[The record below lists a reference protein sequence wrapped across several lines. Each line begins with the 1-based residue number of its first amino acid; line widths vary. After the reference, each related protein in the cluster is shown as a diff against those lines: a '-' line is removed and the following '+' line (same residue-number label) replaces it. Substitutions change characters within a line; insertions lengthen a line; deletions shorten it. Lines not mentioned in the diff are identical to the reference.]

1 MPNMKNLRIAA
12 PYYKPYWI
20 PFTAGLLIVLASS
33 AITSVIP
40 WVLRRAIDAIGA
52 GAPMSTI
59 WKLSGIIVLAA
70 IVGGAFRYGM
80 RELMNGVSRWMEY
93 DLRNDLFKH
102 LETLDAAYFAQ
113 TRTGDIMARLTN
125 DLSAVR
131 MAVGPAVM
139 YLANT
144 ITGGL
149 FALYFMLRIDVKLT
163 LLALLPTLF
172 LPVLTIKMGKAIH
185 DRFEAVQEHFSTLTT
200 RAQENLTGA
209 RIVRAYRQ
217 EAAEVARF
225 GTINDQYLALNMS
238 LVRLWG
244 TLNPLFAFFG
254 GLGAVI
260 VLGVGGALTIKGTI
274 TVVSFVAFGMY
285 LTMLTWPMIALGW
298 VVNLFQRGDASMGRL
313 AEILVVRPTINGD
326 EPRQHLPP
334 TKTGRTIEFR
344 NVGFHYPSTTPGEP
358 RWVLR
363 NVSFTVPAG
372 ATFGVVGAT
381 GSGKSA
387 LIDLIPRMYDPQES
401 LLFSDT
407 IGSNLSYGTSGIT
420 QTGEWAAGIA
430 QLHQTID
437 QFPGRYETV
446 LGERGINLSGGQ
458 KQRASLARALA
469 KKPSIV
475 LLDDALSAVDTHTE
489 AEILRALREA
499 LAGRTALIASHRISA
514 IRDASWI
521 ILLDHGSL
529 LEHDDPRGIAYR
541 AYAVRRDERRSP
553 RQGFAQRPEN
563 LRFGVRVDSRQRV
576 IEQHDTRLLCER
588 SRERGALLLTTGQID
603 SALAGDRLVAAG
615 KLVDRLMELRN
626 ARRPFPGLCNPA
638 RSVREVRSDGVAE
651 EKAFLRHESDVL
663 PQLRRHDVL
672 RRNAV
677 DENLAFL
684 RIVHSRNQVDKRALP
699 ASGRADHAERCSRG
713 HGEADVAQDPARL
726 ARGGRRIV
734 KPDVPKLDG
743 AARFGGRQMLTRLIT
758 VDGRAN
764 HEDLS
769 QTPHRRIAALK

>member
-1 MPNMKNLRIAA
+1 MKSLRIAA

-20 PFTAGLLIVLASS
+20 PFTIGLLIVVASS

-40 WVLRRAIDAIGA
+40 WVLRRAVDAIGA
-52 GAPMSTI
+52 GAPLGTI
-59 WKLSGIIVLAA
+59 WKLSGLIVLAA

-80 RELMNGVSRWMEY
+80 RELINGVSRWIEY
-93 DLRNDLFKH
+93 DLRNDLFTH
-102 LETLDAAYFAQ
+102 LETLDSAYFAH

-144 ITGGL
+144 ITGAL
-149 FALYFMLRIDVKLT
+149 FALFFMLRIDVKLT
-163 LLALLPTLF
+163 LLALVPLLV
-172 LPVLTIKMGKAIH
+172 LPVLTIRMGKAIH

-200 RAQENLTGA
+200 RAQENLSGA

-217 EAAEVARF
+217 EAAEIARF
-225 GTINDQYLALNMS
+225 GAINDQYLTLNMS

-260 VLGVGGALTIKGTI
+260 VLGAGGALAIRGTI
-274 TVVSFVAFGMY
+274 SVGSFVAFGMY

-313 AEILVVRPTINGD
+313 AEILNVRPAIGGE
-326 EPRQHLPP
+326 EPVQHLPP
-334 TKTGRTIEFR
+334 SATGRTIEFR
-344 NVGFHYPSTTPGEP
+344 NVGFHYPSDPAGEP

-387 LIDLIPRMYDPQES
+387 LIDLIPRMYDPQEGEILIDGVPTRRVPPEELRHEIGFVPQES

-407 IGSNLSYGTSGIT
+407 VGSNLSYGTSDSESA
-420 QTGEWAAGIA
+420 QWAAGVA
-430 QLHQTID
+430 QLDETINE
-437 QFPGRYETV
+437 FPGKYETV

-469 KKPSIV
+469 RKPGIV

-489 AEILRALREA
+489 AEILRALGEA
-499 LAGRTALIASHRISA
+499 MAGRTAMIASHRISA

-521 ILLDHGSL
+521 IVLEKGALVEQGRHAELMGMRGRYWSLLRRQQLLD
-529 LEHDDPRGIAYR
+529 
-541 AYAVRRDERRSP
+541 AV
-553 RQGFAQRPEN
+553 
-563 LRFGVRVDSRQRV
+563 
-576 IEQHDTRLLCER
+576 
-588 SRERGALLLTTGQID
+588 
-603 SALAGDRLVAAG
+603 
-615 KLVDRLMELRN
+615 
-626 ARRPFPGLCNPA
+626 
-638 RSVREVRSDGVAE
+638 
-651 EKAFLRHESDVL
+651 ESDT
-663 PQLRRHDVL
+663 
-672 RRNAV
+672 
-677 DENLAFL
+677 LA
-684 RIVHSRNQVDKRALP
+684 SDAP
-699 ASGRADHAERCSRG
+699 ATT
-713 HGEADVAQDPARL
+713 
-726 ARGGRRIV
+726 I
-734 KPDVPKLDG
+734 
-743 AARFGGRQMLTRLIT
+743 
-758 VDGRAN
+758 
-764 HEDLS
+764 
-769 QTPHRRIAALK
+769 

>member
-33 AITSVIP
+33 AITSIIP
-40 WVLRRAIDAIGA
+40 WLLRRAIDAIGA
-52 GAPMSTI
+52 GMPMATI
-59 WKLSGIIVLAA
+59 WKLSGLIVLAA

-80 RELMNGVSRWMEY
+80 RELMNGVSRWIEY
-93 DLRNDLFKH
+93 DLRNDLFTH

-144 ITGGL
+144 ITGAV

-163 LLALLPTLF
+163 LLALLPLIF
-172 LPVLTIKMGKAIH
+172 LPLLTIRMGKAIH

-217 EAAEVARF
+217 EAAEIARF
-225 GTINDQYLALNMS
+225 GAINDQYLALNMS

-254 GLGAVI
+254 GLGGVI
-260 VLGVGGALTIKGTI
+260 VLGVGGALAINGTI
-274 TVVSFVAFGMY
+274 SIGSFVAFGMY

-313 AEILVVRPTINGD
+313 AQILDVRPTINAE
-326 EPRQHLPP
+326 EPRHHLPP
-334 TKTGRTIEFR
+334 NESGRTIEFR
-344 NVGFHYPSTTPGEP
+344 KVGFHYPSDAPGEP

-363 NVSFTVPAG
+363 NVSFSVPAG
-372 ATFGVVGAT
+372 STLGVVGAT

-387 LIDLIPRMYDPQES
+387 LIDLIPRIYDPQEGEILIDGISTKTVPPAELRQEIGFVPQES

-407 IGSNLSYGTSGIT
+407 IGSNLSYGTKSMT
-420 QTGEWAAGIA
+420 QTGEWAAGVA
-430 QLHQTID
+430 QLDRTIE
-437 QFPGRYETV
+437 QFPGGYETI

-469 KKPSIV
+469 RKPSIV

-521 ILLDHGSL
+521 IVLEKGTVVEQGRHAELMALRGRYWSL
-529 LEHDDPRGIAYR
+529 LRRQQLLE
-541 AYAVRRDERRSP
+541 AVES
-553 RQGFAQRPEN
+553 
-563 LRFGVRVDSRQRV
+563 
-576 IEQHDTRLLCER
+576 
-588 SRERGALLLTTGQID
+588 D
-603 SALAGDRLVAAG
+603 SAESEALAT
-615 KLVDRLMELRN
+615 
-626 ARRPFPGLCNPA
+626 
-638 RSVREVRSDGVAE
+638 
-651 EKAFLRHESDVL
+651 DVT
-663 PQLRRHDVL
+663 
-672 RRNAV
+672 ATT
-677 DENLAFL
+677 
-684 RIVHSRNQVDKRALP
+684 I
-699 ASGRADHAERCSRG
+699 
-713 HGEADVAQDPARL
+713 
-726 ARGGRRIV
+726 
-734 KPDVPKLDG
+734 
-743 AARFGGRQMLTRLIT
+743 
-758 VDGRAN
+758 
-764 HEDLS
+764 
-769 QTPHRRIAALK
+769 